1 MKKII
6 TISREFGA
14 GGGEIGRRVAKELNY
29 FYYDKSIIL
38 KAAKESNVDIESL
51 IRYDEKVPFNFGFAQ
66 SLFDFYNRPLNE
78 RLFEVQKKV
87 IMEIGEKGNCVIVG
101 RNANTILKEFDRG
114 LHLFIHASHHW
125 RLKRMQQ
132 RFPDIKRESFKEQI
146 KSIDRERRKYCA
158 HYTNTEFGVADYYDV
173 CLNTAKLG
181 IDACVDT
188 IVNLA
193 QRED

>member
-1 MKKII
+1 MKRII

-14 GGGEIGRRVAKELNY
+14 GGGEIGRRVAEELGY

-38 KAAKESNVDIESL
+38 QAAKESNVDIERL

-78 RLFEVQKKV
+78 KLFEIQKKV
-87 IMEIGEKGNCVIVG
+87 IMRIGEKGSCVIVG
-101 RNANTILKEFDRG
+101 RNANTILKEFDQG
-114 LHLFIHASHHW
+114 LHVFIHAAPKW

-132 RFPDIKRESFKEQI
+132 EFPDIKKESFKDQM

-158 HYTNTEFGVADYYDV
+158 HYTNTEFGVADYYDL
-173 CLNTAKLG
+173 CLNTSRLG

-188 IVNLA
+188 IVKLA
-193 QRED
+193 QE